1 MERIEQDETIDL
13 QKLFAIIVDRKKLFG
28 GIVVGFTALAVLMS
42 FVLPKEYTSQVTVQ
56 ASSSG
61 IDGGGTAA
69 AMAAIT
75 GGNLGGGK
83 ESTYIEFMKTR
94 VVLDPIIEQVFDDI
108 ELEDRPDAEE
118 FAKKNLNLTNPKGTQ
133 IISVEAKGRTPEE
146 AKYIADNVVEN
157 FLGLMTTL
165 NKENKSLIVSFLDE
179 RIATAKKEADASAL
193 ALEEYSK
200 EHKIYGPSE
209 QTTAQLEKAAAYD
222 KTLGEL
228 AVTKMSQQAR
238 LSSVAS
244 QLGEQ
249 NSDAMKYNMADAPSV
264 QRLHNAIIDKETE
277 LVKMRMLYQEK
288 HPNVIRAVAELD
300 ELNNQLSAEVQKVVS
315 SQAITVNENQAALQM
330 ARYQAAT
337 ALAVATASE
346 AKIQALQKKADEDMA
361 GMADDILEY
370 QKLAREAG
378 LKQEIYN
385 NLTKQIEQAKIQ
397 QTMESMD
404 IQVVDTANLPREDKP
419 SFPKK
424 SIFAVT
430 GMLLGIIT
438 SILYSFVL
446 YKRQMTI

>member
-13 QKLFAIIVDRKKLFG
+13 QKLLAIIVDRKKLFG
-28 GIVVGFTALAVLMS
+28 GIVAGFTAVALIISLL
-42 FVLPKEYTSQVTVQ
+42 LPKEYTSQVTVQ
-56 ASSSG
+56 AASG
-61 IDGGGTAA
+61 DMGMGGAAA

-75 GGNLGGGK
+75 GGTSGK
-83 ESTYIEFMKTR
+83 ATTYMELMKTR
-94 VVLDPIIEQVFDDI
+94 VVLEPIIEQVFDDI
-108 ELEDRPDAEE
+108 EPEKRLDAEG
-118 FAKKNLNLTNPKGTQ
+118 FAKKNLNIVNTKGTQ
-133 IISVEAKGRTPEE
+133 LISVEAKGRTPEE
-146 AKYIADNVVEN
+146 AKYIADNVVGN

-165 NKENKSLIVSFLDE
+165 NKENKSLVVSFLDE
-179 RIATAKKEADASAL
+179 RIATAKKEADESAQ

-200 EHKIYGPSE
+200 EHKLYEPSQ
-209 QTTAQLEKAAAYD
+209 QTSAQLGRSAAYE

-228 AVTKMSQQAR
+228 AVTKMAQQAK

-288 HPNVIRAVAELD
+288 HPNVVRAITELE
-300 ELNNQLSAEVQKVVS
+300 ELNRQLSAEVQKVVS
-315 SQAITVNENQAALQM
+315 SQAVNVNENQADLQM

-346 AKIQALQKKADEDMA
+346 AKVQALQNKADEDMA

-378 LKQEIYN
+378 IKQEIYN

-404 IQVVDTANLPREDKP
+404 IQVVDPASMPREDKP
-419 SFPKK
+419 SGPRKK
-424 SIFAVT
+424 LITLA
-430 GMLLGIIT
+430 GMVLGCMV
-438 SILYSFVL
+438 SLGYSLVL
-446 YKRQMTI
+446 YKRIN

>member
-28 GIVVGFTALAVLMS
+28 GIVAGFTAVALIISLL
-42 FVLPKEYTSQVTVQ
+42 LPKEYTSQVTVQ
-56 ASSSG
+56 AASG
-61 IDGGGTAA
+61 DMGMGGAAA

-75 GGNLGGGK
+75 GGNMGGGK
-83 ESTYIEFMKTR
+83 ATTYMELMKTR
-94 VVLDPIIEQVFDDI
+94 VVLEPIIEQVFDDI
-108 ELEDRPDAEE
+108 EPEKRPDAEG
-118 FAKKNLNLTNPKGTQ
+118 FVKKNLNISNTKGTQ
-133 IISVEAKGRTPEE
+133 LMSVEAKGRTPEE
-146 AKYIADNVVEN
+146 AKYIADNVVGN
-157 FLGLMTTL
+157 FLGLMTNL
-165 NKENKSLIVSFLDE
+165 NKENKSLVVSFLDE
-179 RIATAKKEADASAL
+179 RIATAKKEADESAK

-200 EHKIYGPSE
+200 EHKLYGPE
-209 QTTAQLEKAAAYD
+209 AQTSAQLSKSAAYD

-228 AVTKMSQQAR
+228 AVTKMAQQAR

-288 HPNVIRAVAELD
+288 HPNVVRAITELE
-300 ELNNQLSAEVQKVVS
+300 ELNRQLSAEVQKVVS
-315 SQAITVNENQAALQM
+315 SQAVNVNENQADLQM

-346 AKIQALQKKADEDMA
+346 AKVQALQNKADEDMA

-378 LKQEIYN
+378 IKQEIYN
-385 NLTKQIEQAKIQ
+385 NLTKQIENAKIQ

-404 IQVVDTANLPREDKP
+404 IQVVDPANLPDEDKP
-419 SFPKK
+419 SGPKK
-424 SIFAVT
+424 KLITLAGLV
-430 GMLLGIIT
+430 LGCMV
-438 SILYSFVL
+438 SLGYSLVL
-446 YKRQMTI
+446 YRKEC

>member
-1 MERIEQDETIDL
+1 MERIEQEEIIDL
-13 QKLFAIIVDRKKLFG
+13 QKLLTIIGDRKKLFS
-28 GIVVGFTALAVLMS
+28 GIVIGLTMLALLLS
-42 FVLPKEYTSQVTVQ
+42 LILPKEYTSQVTVQ
-56 ASSSG
+56 SSS
-61 IDGGGTAA
+61 DGMGLSNAN
-69 AMAAIT
+69 AMAMEAL
-75 GGNLGGGK
+75 LGG
-83 ESTYIEFMKTR
+83 SVADSRVLTYMEFMKTR
-94 VVLDPIIEQVFDDI
+94 IVLEPIIEQVFDDI
-108 ELEDRPDAEE
+108 ELEDRPDAED
-118 FAKKNLNLTNPKGTQ
+118 FVKKHLNLTNPKGTQ
-133 IISVEAKGRTPEE
+133 LISVEAKGRTPEE
-146 AKYIADNVVEN
+146 AKYIADNVVGN
-157 FLGLMTTL
+157 FLELMTKL
-165 NKENKSLIVSFLDE
+165 NKENKSLVVSFLDE
-179 RIATAKKEADASAL
+179 RIETAKKEADESAL
-193 ALEEYSK
+193 ALEQYSK
-200 EHKIYGPSE
+200 EHKLYGPGE
-209 QTTAQLEKAAAYD
+209 QTTAQLEKSAAYD
-222 KTLGEL
+222 KTLGEV
-228 AVTKMSQQAR
+228 AVTKMAQQAR

-288 HPNVIRAVAELD
+288 HPNVVRAIAELE
-300 ELNNQLSAEVQKVVS
+300 ELNNQLSSEVEKVVI
-315 SQAITVNENQAALQM
+315 SQAVTVNENQAALQM
-330 ARYQAAT
+330 ERYQAAT

-346 AKIQALQKKADEDMA
+346 AKVQALQKKADEDMA

-404 IQVVDTANLPREDKP
+404 IQVVDAANLPREDKP

-430 GMLLGIIT
+430 GMLLGVII

-446 YKRQMTI
+446 YKKEC

>member
-13 QKLFAIIVDRKKLFG
+13 GKLFALIGARKKLFG
-28 GIVVGFTALAVLMS
+28 GIVIGCTLFAILMS
-42 FVLPKEYTSQVTVQ
+42 FILPKEYTSQVTVQ

-61 IDGGGTAA
+61 MDSGGAAA

-75 GGNLGGGK
+75 GGSVGGGK
-83 ESTYIEFMKTR
+83 ATTYMELMKTR
-94 VVLDPIIEQVFDDI
+94 VVLEPIIEQVFDDI
-108 ELEDRPDAEE
+108 EPEDRLDAEK
-118 FAKKNLNLTNPKGTQ
+118 FAKKHLDISNAKGTEL
-133 IISVEAKGRTPEE
+133 ISVEAKGRTPEE
-146 AKYIADNVVEN
+146 AQYIADNVVSN

-165 NKENKSLIVSFLDE
+165 NKENKSLLISFLDE
-179 RIATAKKEADASAL
+179 RIATAKKEADESAL
-193 ALEEYSK
+193 ALEQYSK
-200 EHKIYGPSE
+200 EHKLYGPDA
-209 QTTAQLEKAAAYD
+209 QTSAQLSKSAAYD

-228 AVTKMSQQAR
+228 AVTKMAQQAR

-288 HPNVIRAVAELD
+288 HPNVVRAVAELE

-315 SQAITVNENQAALQM
+315 SQAITVNETQAALQM
-330 ARYQAAT
+330 ACYQAAT

-346 AKIQALQKKADEDMA
+346 DKVKALQAKADEDMA

-404 IQVVDTANLPREDKP
+404 IQVVDAANLPREDKP

-430 GMLLGIIT
+430 GMLLGIII
-438 SILYSFVL
+438 SLFYSFVL

>member
-28 GIVVGFTALAVLMS
+28 GIVAGFTAVALIISLL
-42 FVLPKEYTSQVTVQ
+42 LPKEYTSQVTVQ
-56 ASSSG
+56 TASG
-61 IDGGGTAA
+61 DMGMGGAAA

-75 GGNLGGGK
+75 GGTSGK
-83 ESTYIEFMKTR
+83 ATTYIELMKTR
-94 VVLDPIIEQVFDDI
+94 VVLEPIIEQVFDDI
-108 ELEDRPDAEE
+108 EPDKRPDATG
-118 FAKKNLNLTNPKGTQ
+118 FAKKNLDIANTKGTQ
-133 IISVEAKGRTPEE
+133 LISVEAKGRTPEE
-146 AKYIADNVVEN
+146 AKYIADNVVGN
-157 FLGLMTTL
+157 FLGLMTNL
-165 NKENKSLIVSFLDE
+165 NKENKSLVVSFLDE
-179 RIATAKKEADASAL
+179 RIATAKKEADESAK

-200 EHKIYGPSE
+200 EHKLYGPE
-209 QTTAQLEKAAAYD
+209 AQTSAQLSKSAAYD

-228 AVTKMSQQAR
+228 AVTKMAQQAR

-288 HPNVIRAVAELD
+288 HPSVVRAIAELE
-300 ELNNQLSAEVQKVVS
+300 ELNNQLSAEVQKVVN
-315 SQAITVNENQAALQM
+315 SQAITVNDNQEELQM

-337 ALAVATASE
+337 ALAVANASE
-346 AKIQALQKKADEDMA
+346 EKVKALQAKADEDMA

-370 QKLAREAG
+370 KKLAREAG

-385 NLTKQIEQAKIQ
+385 NLTKQIENAKIQ

-404 IQVVDTANLPREDKP
+404 IQVVDPAKLPDEKKP
-419 SFPKK
+419 SGPRKK
-424 SIFAVT
+424 LITAI
-430 GMLLGIIT
+430 GMVIGCMVSLG
-438 SILYSFVL
+438 YSLVL
-446 YKRQMTI
+446 YKREA

>member
-28 GIVVGFTALAVLMS
+28 GIVAGFTAVALIISLL
-42 FVLPKEYTSQVTVQ
+42 LPKEYTSQVTVQ
-56 ASSSG
+56 AASG
-61 IDGGGTAA
+61 DMGMGGAAA

-75 GGNLGGGK
+75 GGGMTSGK
-83 ESTYIEFMKTR
+83 AATYMELMKTR
-94 VVLDPIIEQVFDDI
+94 VVLEPIIEQVFDDI
-108 ELEDRPDAEE
+108 EPEKRLDAEG
-118 FAKKNLNLTNPKGTQ
+118 FAKKNLNIANTKGTQ
-133 IISVEAKGRTPEE
+133 LISVEAKGRTPEE
-146 AKYIADNVVEN
+146 AKYIADNVVGN
-157 FLGLMTTL
+157 FLGLMTNL
-165 NKENKSLIVSFLDE
+165 NKENKSLVVSFLDE
-179 RIATAKKEADASAL
+179 RIATAKKEADESAK

-200 EHKIYGPSE
+200 EHKLYGPE
-209 QTTAQLEKAAAYD
+209 AQTSAQLSKSAAYD

-228 AVTKMSQQAR
+228 AVTKMAQQAR

-288 HPNVIRAVAELD
+288 HPSVVRAIAELE
-300 ELNNQLSAEVQKVVS
+300 ELNNQLSAEVQKVVN
-315 SQAITVNENQAALQM
+315 SQAITVNDNQADLQM

-337 ALAVATASE
+337 ALAVANASE
-346 AKIQALQKKADEDMA
+346 SKVKALQAKADEDMA

-370 QKLAREAG
+370 KKLAREAG

-385 NLTKQIEQAKIQ
+385 NLTKQIENAKIQ

-404 IQVVDTANLPREDKP
+404 IQVVDPANLPDENKP
-419 SFPKK
+419 SGPKK
-424 SIFAVT
+424 KLITLV
-430 GMLLGIIT
+430 GLVLGCMV
-438 SILYSFVL
+438 SLGYSLVL
-446 YKRQMTI
+446 YRKEC

>member
-28 GIVVGFTALAVLMS
+28 GIVAGFTAVALIISLL
-42 FVLPKEYTSQVTVQ
+42 LPKEYTSQVTVQ
-56 ASSSG
+56 AASG
-61 IDGGGTAA
+61 DMGMGGAAA

-75 GGNLGGGK
+75 GGSMTSSK
-83 ESTYIEFMKTR
+83 AATYMELMKTR

-108 ELEDRPDAEE
+108 EPEDRLDAEN
-118 FAKKNLNLTNPKGTQ
+118 FAKKKLNIANTKGTQ
-133 IISVEAKGRTPEE
+133 LISVEAKGRTPEE
-146 AKYIADNVVEN
+146 AKYIADNVVGN

-165 NKENKSLIVSFLDE
+165 NKENKSLVVSFLDE
-179 RIATAKKEADASAL
+179 RIATAKKEADESAQ

-200 EHKIYGPSE
+200 EHKLYEPSQ
-209 QTTAQLEKAAAYD
+209 QTSAQLEKSAAYE

-228 AVTKMSQQAR
+228 AVTKMAQQAK

-288 HPNVIRAVAELD
+288 HPNVVRAVTELAEL
-300 ELNNQLSAEVQKVVS
+300 NRQLSDEVQKVVS
-315 SQAITVNENQAALQM
+315 SQAVNVNANQAELQM

-346 AKIQALQKKADEDMA
+346 AKVQALQNKADEDMA

-378 LKQEIYN
+378 IKQEIYN
-385 NLTKQIEQAKIQ
+385 NLTKQIENAKIQ

-404 IQVVDTANLPREDKP
+404 IQVVDPAKLPDEKKP
-419 SFPKK
+419 SGPRKK
-424 SIFAVT
+424 LITAI
-430 GMLLGIIT
+430 GMVIGCMVSLG
-438 SILYSFVL
+438 YSLVL
-446 YKRQMTI
+446 YKREY

>member
-28 GIVVGFTALAVLMS
+28 GIVAGFTAVALIISLL
-42 FVLPKEYTSQVTVQ
+42 LPKEYTSQVTVQ
-56 ASSSG
+56 AA
-61 IDGGGTAA
+61 GGDMGMGGAVA

-75 GGNLGGGK
+75 GGNMGGGK
-83 ESTYIEFMKTR
+83 ATTYMELMKTR
-94 VVLDPIIEQVFDDI
+94 VVLEPIIEQVFDDI
-108 ELEDRPDAEE
+108 EPEKRPDAEG
-118 FAKKNLNLTNPKGTQ
+118 FVKKNLNISNMKGTQ
-133 IISVEAKGRTPEE
+133 LMSVEAKGRTPEE
-146 AKYIADNVVEN
+146 AKYIADNVVGN
-157 FLGLMTTL
+157 FLGLMTNL
-165 NKENKSLIVSFLDE
+165 NKENKSLVVSFLDE
-179 RIATAKKEADASAL
+179 RIATAKKEADESAK

-200 EHKIYGPSE
+200 EHKLYGPE
-209 QTTAQLEKAAAYD
+209 AQTSAQLSKSAAYD

-228 AVTKMSQQAR
+228 AVTKMAQQAR

-288 HPNVIRAVAELD
+288 HPNVVRAITELE
-300 ELNNQLSAEVQKVVS
+300 ELNRQLSAEVQKVVS
-315 SQAITVNENQAALQM
+315 SQAVNVNENQADLQM

-346 AKIQALQKKADEDMA
+346 AKVQALQNKADEDMA

-370 QKLAREAG
+370 NKLAREAG

-385 NLTKQIEQAKIQ
+385 NLTKQIENAKIQ

-404 IQVVDTANLPREDKP
+404 IQVVDPAKLPDENKP
-419 SFPKK
+419 SGPRKK
-424 SIFAVT
+424 LITLA
-430 GMLLGIIT
+430 GMVLGCMV
-438 SILYSFVL
+438 SMGYSLVL
-446 YKRQMTI
+446 YKREC

>member
-28 GIVVGFTALAVLMS
+28 GIVAGFTTVALIISLL
-42 FVLPKEYTSQVTVQ
+42 LPKEYTSQVTVQ
-56 ASSSG
+56 AASG
-61 IDGGGTAA
+61 DMGMGGAAA

-75 GGNLGGGK
+75 GGNMGGGK
-83 ESTYIEFMKTR
+83 ATTYMELMKTR
-94 VVLDPIIEQVFDDI
+94 VVLEPIIEQVFDDI
-108 ELEDRPDAEE
+108 EPEKRPDAEG
-118 FAKKNLNLTNPKGTQ
+118 FVKKNLNISNTKGTQ
-133 IISVEAKGRTPEE
+133 LMSVEAKGRTPEE
-146 AKYIADNVVEN
+146 AKYIADNVVGN
-157 FLGLMTTL
+157 FLGLMTNL
-165 NKENKSLIVSFLDE
+165 NKENKSLVVSFLDE
-179 RIATAKKEADASAL
+179 RIATAKKEADESAK

-200 EHKIYGPSE
+200 EHKLYGPE
-209 QTTAQLEKAAAYD
+209 AQTSAQLSKSAAYD

-228 AVTKMSQQAR
+228 AVTKMAQQAR

-288 HPNVIRAVAELD
+288 HPNVVRAITELE
-300 ELNNQLSAEVQKVVS
+300 ELNRQLSAEVQKVVS
-315 SQAITVNENQAALQM
+315 SQAVNVNENQADLQM

-346 AKIQALQKKADEDMA
+346 AKVQALQNKADEDMA

-370 QKLAREAG
+370 NKLAREAG
-378 LKQEIYN
+378 IKQEIYN

-404 IQVVDTANLPREDKP
+404 IQVVDPANLPDEDKP
-419 SFPKK
+419 SGPKK
-424 SIFAVT
+424 KLITLA
-430 GMLLGIIT
+430 GMVVGIVVSLGYSLLIYRRI
-438 SILYSFVL
+438 Y
-446 YKRQMTI
+446 

>member
-28 GIVVGFTALAVLMS
+28 GIVAGFTTVALIISLL
-42 FVLPKEYTSQVTVQ
+42 LPKEYTSQVTVQ
-56 ASSSG
+56 AASG
-61 IDGGGTAA
+61 DMGMGGAAA

-75 GGNLGGGK
+75 GGTNGK
-83 ESTYIEFMKTR
+83 ATTYMELMKTR
-94 VVLDPIIEQVFDDI
+94 VVLEPIIEQVFDDI
-108 ELEDRPDAEE
+108 EPEKRPDAEG
-118 FAKKNLNLTNPKGTQ
+118 FVKKNLNISNTKGTQ
-133 IISVEAKGRTPEE
+133 LMSVEAKGRTPEE
-146 AKYIADNVVEN
+146 AKYIADNVVGN
-157 FLGLMTTL
+157 FLGLMTNL
-165 NKENKSLIVSFLDE
+165 NRENKSLVVSFLDE
-179 RIATAKKEADASAL
+179 RIATAKKEADESAK

-200 EHKIYGPSE
+200 EHKLYGPE
-209 QTTAQLEKAAAYD
+209 AQTSAQLSKSAAYD

-228 AVTKMSQQAR
+228 AVTKMAQQAR

-288 HPNVIRAVAELD
+288 HPSVVRAIAELE
-300 ELNNQLSAEVQKVVS
+300 ELNNQLSAEVQKVVN
-315 SQAITVNENQAALQM
+315 SQAITVNENQAELQM

-337 ALAVATASE
+337 ALAVANASE
-346 AKIQALQKKADEDMA
+346 AKVKALQAKADEDMA

-370 QKLAREAG
+370 KKLAREAG

-385 NLTKQIEQAKIQ
+385 NLTKQIENAKIQ

-404 IQVVDTANLPREDKP
+404 IQVVDPANLPDEEKP
-419 SFPKK
+419 SGPRKK
-424 SIFAVT
+424 LITAI
-430 GMLLGIIT
+430 GMVIGCMVSLG
-438 SILYSFVL
+438 YSLVL
-446 YKRQMTI
+446 YKREY

>member
-28 GIVVGFTALAVLMS
+28 GIVAGFTAVALIISLL
-42 FVLPKEYTSQVTVQ
+42 LPKEYTSQVTVQ
-56 ASSSG
+56 TASG
-61 IDGGGTAA
+61 DMGMGGAAA

-75 GGNLGGGK
+75 GGTSGK
-83 ESTYIEFMKTR
+83 ATTYMELMKTR
-94 VVLDPIIEQVFDDI
+94 VVLEPIIEQVFDDI
-108 ELEDRPDAEE
+108 EPEKRLDAEN
-118 FAKKNLNLTNPKGTQ
+118 FAKKNLNIANTKGTQ
-133 IISVEAKGRTPEE
+133 LISVEAKGRTPEE
-146 AKYIADNVVEN
+146 AKYIADNVVGN

-165 NKENKSLIVSFLDE
+165 NKENKSLVVSFLDE
-179 RIATAKKEADASAL
+179 RIATAKKEADESAQ

-200 EHKIYGPSE
+200 EHKLYEPSQ
-209 QTTAQLEKAAAYD
+209 QTSAQLGRSAAYE

-228 AVTKMSQQAR
+228 AVTKMAQQAK

-288 HPNVIRAVAELD
+288 HPNVVRAVTELAEL
-300 ELNNQLSAEVQKVVS
+300 NRQLSDEVQKVVS
-315 SQAITVNENQAALQM
+315 SQAVNVNGNQAELQM

-346 AKIQALQKKADEDMA
+346 AKVQALQNKADEDMA

-370 QKLAREAG
+370 KKLAREAG
-378 LKQEIYN
+378 IKQEIYN

-404 IQVVDTANLPREDKP
+404 IQVVDPANLPDEEKP
-419 SFPKK
+419 SGPRKK
-424 SIFAVT
+424 LIAAIGFVIGCLIS
-430 GMLLGIIT
+430 LGYG
-438 SILYSFVL
+438 LVL
-446 YKRQMTI
+446 YKKKA

>member
-1 MERIEQDETIDL
+1 MNREEDTIDL
-13 QKLFAIIVDRKKLFG
+13 GRLLSIIVAKKKVIG
-28 GIVVGFTALAVLMS
+28 GIVAVCTVLAIVISLL
-42 FVLPKEYTSQVTVQ
+42 LPKTYTSQVTVQ
-56 ASSSG
+56 TASG
-61 IDGGGTAA
+61 DMGMGGAAA

-75 GGNLGGGK
+75 GGSMTSGK
-83 ESTYIEFMKTR
+83 AATYMELMKTR
-94 VVLDPIIEQVFDDI
+94 VVLEPIIEQVFDDI
-108 ELEDRPDAEE
+108 EPDKRLDAEN
-118 FAKKNLNLTNPKGTQ
+118 FAKKNLNIANTKGTQ
-133 IISVEAKGRTPEE
+133 LISVEAKGRTPEE
-146 AKYIADNVVEN
+146 AKYIADNVVGN

-165 NKENKSLIVSFLDE
+165 NKENKSLVVSFLDE
-179 RIATAKKEADASAL
+179 RIATAKKEADESAQ

-200 EHKIYGPSE
+200 AHKLYGPGE
-209 QTTAQLEKAAAYD
+209 QTAAQLEKSAAYE

-228 AVTKMSQQAR
+228 AVTKMAQQAR

-288 HPNVIRAVAELD
+288 HPSVVRAVTELE
-300 ELNNQLSAEVQKVVS
+300 ELNRQLSDEVQKVVS
-315 SQAITVNENQAALQM
+315 SQAVNVNENQAELQM

-346 AKIQALQKKADEDMA
+346 AKVHALQNKADEDMA

-378 LKQEIYN
+378 IKQEIYN

-404 IQVVDTANLPREDKP
+404 IQVVDPANLPDEDKP
-419 SFPKK
+419 SGPRKK
-424 SIFAVT
+424 LIAAIGFVIGCMIS
-430 GMLLGIIT
+430 LG
-438 SILYSFVL
+438 YSLVL
-446 YKRQMTI
+446 YKREV

>member
-1 MERIEQDETIDL
+1 MNREEDTIDL
-13 QKLFAIIVDRKKLFG
+13 GRLLSIIVANKKVTG
-28 GIVVGFTALAVLMS
+28 GIVAVCTVLAIVISLL
-42 FVLPKEYTSQVTVQ
+42 LPKEYTSQVTVQ
-56 ASSSG
+56 AASG
-61 IDGGGTAA
+61 DMGMGGAAA

-75 GGNLGGGK
+75 GGGMTSGK
-83 ESTYIEFMKTR
+83 AATYMELMKTR

-108 ELEDRPDAEE
+108 EPEDRLDAEN
-118 FAKKNLNLTNPKGTQ
+118 FAKKKLNIANTKGTQ
-133 IISVEAKGRTPEE
+133 LISVEAKGRTPEE
-146 AKYIADNVVEN
+146 AKYIADNVVGN

-165 NKENKSLIVSFLDE
+165 NKENKSLVVSFLDE
-179 RIATAKKEADASAL
+179 RIATAKKEADESAQ

-200 EHKIYGPSE
+200 EHKLYGPSE
-209 QTTAQLEKAAAYD
+209 QTAAQLEKSAAYE

-228 AVTKMSQQAR
+228 AVTKMAQQAK

-288 HPNVIRAVAELD
+288 HPSVVRAIAELE

-315 SQAITVNENQAALQM
+315 SQAVNVNENQAELQM

-337 ALAVATASE
+337 ALAVANASE
-346 AKIQALQKKADEDMA
+346 AKVKALQAKADEDMA

-378 LKQEIYN
+378 IKQEIYN

-404 IQVVDTANLPREDKP
+404 IQVVDPANLPDEEKP
-419 SFPKK
+419 SGPRKK
-424 SIFAVT
+424 LIAAIGFVIGCIIS
-430 GMLLGIIT
+430 LGYG
-438 SILYSFVL
+438 LVL
-446 YKRQMTI
+446 YKREA

>member
-13 QKLFAIIVDRKKLFG
+13 QKLFAISVDRKKLFG
-28 GIVVGFTALAVLMS
+28 GIVAGFTAVAMVIS
-42 FVLPKEYTSQVTVQ
+42 FLLPKEYTSQVTVQ
-56 ASSSG
+56 TASG
-61 IDGGGTAA
+61 DMGMGGAAA

-75 GGNLGGGK
+75 GGTSGK
-83 ESTYIEFMKTR
+83 ATTYMELMKTR
-94 VVLDPIIEQVFDDI
+94 VVLEPIIEQVFDDI
-108 ELEDRPDAEE
+108 EPEDRLDAEN
-118 FAKKNLNLTNPKGTQ
+118 FAKKNLNIANTKGTQ
-133 IISVEAKGRTPEE
+133 LISVEAKGRTPEE
-146 AKYIADNVVEN
+146 AKYIADNVVGN

-165 NKENKSLIVSFLDE
+165 NKENKSLVVSFLDE
-179 RIATAKKEADASAL
+179 RIATAKKEADESAQ

-200 EHKIYGPSE
+200 EHKLYEPSQ
-209 QTTAQLEKAAAYD
+209 QTSAQLGRSAAYE

-228 AVTKMSQQAR
+228 AVTKMAQQAN

-288 HPNVIRAVAELD
+288 HPNVVRAITELE
-300 ELNNQLSAEVQKVVS
+300 ELNRQLSAEVQKVVS
-315 SQAITVNENQAALQM
+315 SQAVNVNENQADLQM

-346 AKIQALQKKADEDMA
+346 AKVQALQNKADEDMA

-378 LKQEIYN
+378 IKQEIYN

-404 IQVVDTANLPREDKP
+404 IQVIDPANLPDEDKP
-419 SFPKK
+419 SGPKK
-424 SIFAVT
+424 KLITLV
-430 GMLLGIIT
+430 GLVLGCMV
-438 SILYSFVL
+438 SLGYSLVL
-446 YKRQMTI
+446 YRRIN

>member
-28 GIVVGFTALAVLMS
+28 GIVAGFTAVALIISLL
-42 FVLPKEYTSQVTVQ
+42 LPKEYTSQVTVQ
-56 ASSSG
+56 AASG
-61 IDGGGTAA
+61 DMGMGGAAA

-75 GGNLGGGK
+75 GGNMGGGK
-83 ESTYIEFMKTR
+83 ATTYMELMKTR

-108 ELEDRPDAEE
+108 EPEKRPDAEG
-118 FAKKNLNLTNPKGTQ
+118 FVKKNLNISNTKGTQ
-133 IISVEAKGRTPEE
+133 LMSVEAKGRTPEE
-146 AKYIADNVVEN
+146 AKYIADNVVGN
-157 FLGLMTTL
+157 FLGLMTNL
-165 NKENKSLIVSFLDE
+165 NKENKSLVVSFLDE
-179 RIATAKKEADASAL
+179 RIATAKKEADESAK

-200 EHKIYGPSE
+200 EHKLYGPE
-209 QTTAQLEKAAAYD
+209 AQTSAQLSKSAAYD

-228 AVTKMSQQAR
+228 AVTKMAQQAK

-288 HPNVIRAVAELD
+288 HPSVVRAIAELE
-300 ELNNQLSAEVQKVVS
+300 ELNNQLSAEVQKVVN
-315 SQAITVNENQAALQM
+315 SQAITVNENQEDLQM

-337 ALAVATASE
+337 ALAVANASE
-346 AKIQALQKKADEDMA
+346 AKVKALQAKADEDMA

-370 QKLAREAG
+370 KKLAREASI
-378 LKQEIYN
+378 KQEIYN

-404 IQVVDTANLPREDKP
+404 IQVVDPANLPDEDKP
-419 SFPKK
+419 SGPKK
-424 SIFAVT
+424 KLITLV
-430 GMLLGIIT
+430 GLVLGCMV
-438 SILYSFVL
+438 SLGYSLVL
-446 YKRQMTI
+446 YKREC

>member
-28 GIVVGFTALAVLMS
+28 GIVAGFTAVALIISLL
-42 FVLPKEYTSQVTVQ
+42 LPKEYTSQVTVQ
-56 ASSSG
+56 TASG
-61 IDGGGTAA
+61 DMGMGGAVA

-75 GGNLGGGK
+75 GGSMTSSK
-83 ESTYIEFMKTR
+83 AATYMELMKTR

-108 ELEDRPDAEE
+108 EPEDRLDAEK
-118 FAKKNLNLTNPKGTQ
+118 FAKKHLDIANTKGTQ
-133 IISVEAKGRTPEE
+133 LISVEAKGRTPEE
-146 AKYIADNVVEN
+146 AKYIADNVVGN

-165 NKENKSLIVSFLDE
+165 NKENKSLVVSFLDE
-179 RIATAKKEADASAL
+179 RIATAKKEADESAQ

-200 EHKIYGPSE
+200 EHKLYEPGE
-209 QTTAQLEKAAAYD
+209 QTAAQLEKSAAYE

-228 AVTKMSQQAR
+228 AVTKMAQQAK

-249 NSDAMKYNMADAPSV
+249 NGDAMKYNMADAPSV

-288 HPNVIRAVAELD
+288 HPNVVRAVTELE
-300 ELNNQLSAEVQKVVS
+300 ELNRQLSDEVQKVVS
-315 SQAITVNENQAALQM
+315 SQAVNVNENQAGLQM

-346 AKIQALQKKADEDMA
+346 AKVQTLQNKADEDMA

-370 QKLAREAG
+370 KKLAREAG
-378 LKQEIYN
+378 IKQEIYN

-404 IQVVDTANLPREDKP
+404 IQVVDPANLPDEEKP
-419 SFPKK
+419 SGPKK
-424 SIFAVT
+424 ELITLV
-430 GMLLGIIT
+430 GLVLGCMI
-438 SILYSFVL
+438 SLGYSLVL
-446 YKRQMTI
+446 YKREC